1 MAIIMECILSG
12 SWRKKLI
19 HKTGT
24 FWYSETSLVEAATKA
39 GPTCKTSQTFALL
52 RFQTKSSLTRAA
64 GVSIN
69 IVKRV
74 DTVSTNRAV
83 VQ

>member
-1 MAIIMECILSG
+1 MECILSG

-19 HKTGT
+19 HETGT
-24 FWYSETSLVEAATKA
+24 LWYSETSLVEAATKV
-39 GPTCKTSQTFALL
+39 GPTCKASQTFALL

-64 GVSIN
+64 GVSITL
-69 IVKRV
+69 VKRV